1 MFWQVTI
8 RQKKGYMMRLE
19 AEQSLVLLID
29 IQIKLAPAIVESKQL
44 QQAALWVLEIAEQ
57 LKIPVLATE
66 QYPQGLGETLPVLRS
81 LVPEQAIFSKMYFSA
96 LRETHIQQAITA
108 QQRQQVVLMGTES
121 HVCVLQTALDLLS
134 AGYQVF
140 VVEAAVG
147 SRTLKDKSLAL
158 SRLQQAGAVIV
169 SLEMLAFEWLDKAGT
184 TEFNTLLRG
193 WIR

>member
-1 MFWQVTI
+1 
-8 RQKKGYMMRLE
+8 MMRLE